1 MENNKRY
8 QVFSVKELV
17 EGKDKK
23 TVWVKAGSA
32 WKNRDVMWAASL
44 CGALGNWSRRRRF
57 DRRGESATGT

>member
-32 WKNRDVMWAASL
+32 WKNRDVMQGALL
-44 CGALGNWSRRRRF
+44 CGGLGNWSPR
-57 DRRGESATGT
+57 